1 MSMSLL
7 MGLILGRFF
16 VYGQICGWKQRS
28 GSGERGAGS
37 GEREAGSWL
46 QSSVDHLPCEIFFQ
60 KGVLTRAQNN
70 H

>member
-37 GEREAGSWL
+37 GEREAGFSPL
-46 QSSVDHLPCEIFFQ
+46 SITYHAKYFSRKACSLAPKTIIS
-60 KGVLTRAQNN
+60 
-70 H
+70 

>member
-1 MSMSLL
+1 M
-7 MGLILGRFF
+7 GRFA
-16 VYGQICGWKQRS
+16 VGSSEAGA